1 MHAVLFAG
9 GFGQRLWPISRR
21 KSPKQFS
28 ALLGG
33 KSFLRIAVERLLPL
47 VPFERIFISTNERF
61 AEVILEQIPEMTRAN
76 LILEPE
82 RRDLAAAV
90 GFAFF
95 TLHQRGVKGDLYFQ
109 WSDNYVGN
117 EEGLL
122 HAISVG
128 LDLVHKEPRQIVFI
142 GQRPRF
148 ASENLGWI
156 EQGDLKGYVG
166 DTPYYAFRSWHYR
179 PAPDVCKTM
188 FESGSFIWNTGF
200 FVTSM
205 EFAISTYRRVA
216 PEISKLAEEMASLPP
231 VPASEAR
238 RKELYSQMPVQHFDE
253 AFLMRIQPDQ
263 AVLLN
268 IELDWSDPGTLYA
281 LKETLQ
287 TDTEANVKQ
296 GPVVDLD
303 CKDSLFVNE
312 EHKPLSVMG
321 LTGVIVVNTSDAIL
335 VISKDS
341 VRHLGKLLSEL
352 GSQGFE
358 ELL

>member
-21 KSPKQFS
+21 TNPKQFS

-47 VPFERIFISTNERF
+47 VPFERIYISTNERF
-61 AEVILEQIPEMTRAN
+61 ADVILEQIPEMSRDN

-90 GFAFF
+90 ALAFF
-95 TLHQRGVKGDLYFQ
+95 TLRQKGIKGDLYFQ

-117 EEGLL
+117 EELLL

-128 LDLVHKEPRQIVFI
+128 IELVHKEPGQIVFI

-156 EQGDLKGYVG
+156 EQGDLKGYSG

-179 PAPDVCKTM
+179 PAPDLCKSM
-188 FESGSFIWNTGF
+188 FESGSFTWNTGF
-200 FVTSM
+200 FVTTM
-205 EFAISTYRRVA
+205 EFAVSTYQKVA
-216 PEISKLAEEMASLPP
+216 PEIAKIAEEMASLPAGA
-231 VPASEAR
+231 ASDQR
-238 RKELYSQMPVQHFDE
+238 RRELYALMPVQHFDE
-253 AFLMRIQPDQ
+253 AFLMKVQPDQ

-268 IELDWSDPGTLYA
+268 IELDWADPGTLYA
-281 LKETLQ
+281 LKEALQ

-296 GPVVDLD
+296 GTVVDLD
-303 CKDSLFVNE
+303 CTDCLLVNE
-312 EHKPLSVMG
+312 EKKPVSVMG
-321 LTGVIVVNTSDAIL
+321 LNGVIVVNTNDAIL

-341 VRHLGKLLSEL
+341 VRHLAKLLSEL
-352 GSQGFE
+352 SGQGFDH
-358 ELL
+358 LL